1 LNARKVL
8 KDERHEVFCNCGGLV
23 LFSGAAQAEVLPKE
37 ILGLWAFE
45 AADCS
50 NPHSDGLLKIEPN
63 TVRVFASAYDIKG
76 VVRRPDGS
84 LSATGVVSNEGEPGR
99 GPGTLM
105 LRLISPDKLQA
116 LDHTYHRCSAE
127 K

>member
-1 LNARKVL
+1 MKFFVIAGGSFSFRARL
-8 KDERHEVFCNCGGLV
+8 KRRFCRRR
-23 LFSGAAQAEVLPKE
+23 F
-37 ILGLWAFE
+37 W
-45 AADCS
+45 DCEPS
-50 NPHSDGLLKIEPN
+50 RLLKIEPN